1 MLLVFFF
8 RYFGETYNLLSLQIL
23 SPGRC
28 CLLLYF
34 LFWGLQVSQFSLLGK
49 KGHFSSYFPFFLH
62 LFIDGQPRDSKSGLI
77 DTSLFT
83 KDSPE
88 EWSQAHPEWRHSQ
101 RCVWGPCQQVHPA
114 PPGSCSWGQSQ
125 QVQVSRT
132 DSREGSRDE
141 LSFHCTEWAQ
151 RGNRKSIHMTETWRK
166 MNDPLYNLKNSA
178 QEE

>member
-1 MLLVFFF
+1 MLLGFFF
-8 RYFGETYNLLSLQIL
+8 EKLIIFFPYR
-23 SPGRC
+23 
-28 CLLLYF
+28 
-34 LFWGLQVSQFSLLGK
+34 FSLPVDVACFLISCFGVCRSLNCLCWK
-49 KGHFSSYFPFFLH
+49 KGHFSSYFPFFFLL

-83 KDSPE
+83 KDSPK
-88 EWSQAHPEWRHSQ
+88 EWSQTHLEWCHSQ

-132 DSREGSRDE
+132 DSREGSKDE
-141 LSFHCTEWAQ
+141 LSFHGTEWAQ

-166 MNDPLYNLKNSA
+166 MNDPLYNLKN
-178 QEE
+178 